1 MKNKDIIDSLVAEQ
15 TEINDY
21 LNKQLETL
29 KNNTE
34 IYDIQN
40 HFGGACKIKISNGNA
55 YKLNDEEYLKRK
67 YIFLQTPVL
76 EAKLEFDFCK
86 RWKFPLDFEIY
97 KDSRWYFLHFYST
110 FNNKKCY
117 DKQPIALCYLADG
130 VSQALYDSSSI
141 KELSKY
147 RPRNF
152 KELKVKVEDA
162 ICEFLTQNL
171 VNCDDT
177 LSIDRVKRLRDN
189 SLPYYISEALSNEKL
204 KDNVISLEKI
214 QNVCDNYLQFAIF
227 K

>member
-1 MKNKDIIDSLVAEQ
+1 MKNKDIIDSLIAEQ
-15 TEINDY
+15 TEINNY
-21 LNKQLETL
+21 LNKQLEAL

-40 HFGGACKIKISNGNA
+40 HFGGACKIKISGNNVI
-55 YKLNDEEYLKRK
+55 KLNDEDYLKRK
-67 YIFLQTPVL
+67 YIFLQTPIL

-97 KDSRWYFLHFYST
+97 KGSAYYYLHFYST
-110 FNNKKCY
+110 FNNKKYY
-117 DKQPIALCYLADG
+117 DKQPVALCYSPNEAP
-130 VSQALYDSSSI
+130 QALYDTSSI

-147 RPRNF
+147 RPCNF
-152 KELKVKVEDA
+152 KELKIKVEDA
-162 ICEFLTQNL
+162 ICEFLAQNL
-171 VNCDDT
+171 VNCDDV
-177 LSIDRVKRLRDN
+177 SIDRVKRLRDN
-189 SLPYYISEALSNEKL
+189 SLPYYMSEALSNEKL